1 MLEKNVV
8 NLMEWDI
15 KKKGDKVTTR
25 ENIGKIMDLPHMETL
40 KAELAEK
47 VKKASIVTSFPN
59 VNNTRMNT
67 STHVS

>member
-1 MLEKNVV
+1 
-8 NLMEWDI
+8 
-15 KKKGDKVTTR
+15 
-25 ENIGKIMDLPHMETL
+25 METL